1 MESGAFTIKIGA
13 SSRDIR
19 LSGTVDVTGTVELPV
34 AYTAYSPIGSL
45 NKTARGRA
53 VLAEILKSVS
63 GQREGLFSAGS
74 MENLGEGAEAIAQS
88 MMREMPLSGM
98 VTFGAITQQQLD
110 EMLKQLQ

>member
-1 MESGAFTIKIGA
+1 
-13 SSRDIR
+13 
-19 LSGTVDVTGTVELPV
+19 
-34 AYTAYSPIGSL
+34 
-45 NKTARGRA
+45 
-53 VLAEILKSVS
+53 
-63 GQREGLFSAGS
+63 